1 MKMRFLH
8 FTVVFASDILVIIA
22 CMDVPR
28 CSHVQMFP
36 HADPAGD
43 QKLCES
49 LSEKNCRVQAAD
61 LRDIFWEAM
70 KEGDLRLS
78 LQTFLERFRF
88 QHLKRCVKAFLK
100 PAFG

>member
-1 MKMRFLH
+1 ME
-8 FTVVFASDILVIIA
+8 S
-22 CMDVPR
+22 PR
-28 CSHVQMFP
+28 CSCPDVSHVG
-36 HADPAGD
+36 PAGD

-49 LSEKNCRVQAAD
+49 LSEENCRVQDAD

-78 LQTFLERFRF
+78 LQTFLERLRF
-88 QHLKRCVKAFLK
+88 QNLKMNVAFLK